1 LARSKRE
8 RVDLETG
15 SLDSRP
21 RYTWGYGHRP
31 QRRVSISAESV
42 AGSCRCMDEEARE
55 GWAPVRVQDETFGV
69 RIVWILSGLW
79 TRPGCIQKVA
89 TREHA
94 MPIQFRHDV
103 DQVLKDAKAQ
113 QKPVLLDFS
122 AAPM

>member
-1 LARSKRE
+1 MPIRLKRWNHL
-8 RVDLETG
+8 VKI
-15 SLDSRP
+15 RP
-21 RYTWGYGHRP
+21 VCP
-31 QRRVSISAESV
+31 NAVSEDNA
-42 AGSCRCMDEEARE
+42 
-55 GWAPVRVQDETFGV
+55 WW
-69 RIVWILSGLW
+69 IVSDFW
-79 TRPGCIQKVA
+79 TRPGYIQKVA